1 MRGLSRKQLA
11 SQRVRVRVP
20 GLPLGL
26 DSPVA
31 LRRRQLAYTQ
41 SIDGSSPSRTT
52 RRDASPLG
60 AGHAC
65 KTCLVEFES
74 Q

>member
-1 MRGLSRKQLA
+1 MPHVKDIR
-11 SQRVRVRVP
+11 
-20 GLPLGL
+20 L
-26 DSPVA
+26 DEGTVSKTVSVTA
-31 LRRRQLAYTQ
+31 RQ
-41 SIDGSSPSRTT
+41 GSSPSRTT

-74 Q
+74 GMGRMEV